1 MITVW
6 RQDNTFSIFVNFF
19 YFSADRKKIIAGI
32 KRILSLSFYLE
43 HKFFNKRAE

>member
-19 YFSADRKKIIAGI
+19 IFLPTGKILAGI